1 MPERTTGRLS
11 EDAAMKDEAVT
22 LEQIISHARAA
33 MEGADALNMPLA
45 GNHIAAGLDMLR
57 AALEKRVLCHPAA

>member
-1 MPERTTGRLS
+1 MQ
-11 EDAAMKDEAVT
+11 DKAVT

-33 MEGADALNMPLA
+33 MEGADAVNLPLA

-57 AALEKRVLCHPAA
+57 AAQEKCGAHPQTI